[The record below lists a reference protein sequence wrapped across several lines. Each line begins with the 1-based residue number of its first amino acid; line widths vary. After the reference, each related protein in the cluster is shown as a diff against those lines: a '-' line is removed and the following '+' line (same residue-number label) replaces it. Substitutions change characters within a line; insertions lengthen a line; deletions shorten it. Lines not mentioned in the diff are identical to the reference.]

1 MDGNAFFADFERVL
15 PTTTLEAILTQHGP
29 RRRCP
34 PRLSGYKLLAGLVYH
49 VSQKGGPF
57 GAHLQE
63 LTGEPISEAAA
74 SERRLAMPWE
84 VFAAILEAALVPLAE
99 PAPHPEAF
107 FAGRRL
113 VGIDGTQFSCTNTPR
128 ILGTMTKA
136 ASRRFE
142 AAFAKLGCA
151 VLVELGTHAPLAA
164 AISAPDLAE
173 SESALAGE
181 LLVRLPLESLL
192 LGDRLYGHGAFIGRL
207 LATAPA
213 GREQAFLLRVGKPP
227 KPKLV
232 QRLPDGSA
240 LMEVALG
247 PDEARALGTKIV
259 QVREVRGRVR
269 RPGGVWSE
277 VRLWTSLLD
286 EKAHPALELLAL
298 YARRWEQEIAYRELK
313 VELRA
318 SGDAPL
324 ASHTPD
330 TAAQEIA
337 ALLVAMAMVARTRLQ
352 VAQAAGAAPLRV
364 SFGRTLGAL
373 QPLWMLLSVGGDL
386 LSTAQQQ
393 ALIERVLKQLAGR
406 LLLRKRRERG
416 CARGLR
422 QPVKSWPRVH
432 QTQQSKGTYQYEL
445 TSTDE

>member
-1 MDGNAFFADFERVL
+1 M
-15 PTTTLEAILTQHGP
+15 
-29 RRRCP
+29 
-34 PRLSGYKLLAGLVYH
+34 LAGLVYH
-49 VSQKGGPF
+49 VSQKRGSF
-57 GAHLQE
+57 GAHLAE
-63 LTGEPISEAAA
+63 LTGEKISEAAA

-84 VFAAILEAALVPLAE
+84 VFAAILQAALVPLAE
-99 PAPHPEAF
+99 PARHPEAF
-107 FAGRRL
+107 YAGRRL
-113 VGIDGTQFSCTNTPR
+113 VGLDGTQFSCANTPR

-142 AAFAKLGCA
+142 AAFAKLGSA

-181 LLVRLPLESLL
+181 LLGCLPVDSLL
-192 LGDRLYGHGAFIGRL
+192 LGDRLYGNGAFIGRL

-213 GREQAFLLRVGKPP
+213 GLGQAFLLRVGQSP
-227 KPKLV
+227 KPKMI

-240 LMEVALG
+240 LVEVAFG
-247 PDEARALGTKIV
+247 RDEAPTLGTKAV
-259 QVREVRGRVR
+259 RVREVRGRVR
-269 RPGGVWSE
+269 RPGGAWSE

-286 EKAHPALELLAL
+286 EKAHPDLELLGL

-313 VELRA
+313 VDLRA

-337 ALLVAMAMVARTRLQ
+337 ALLVALAMVARARLQ
-352 VAQAAGAAPLRV
+352 VAQAAGTTPLRV
-364 SFGRTLGAL
+364 SFGRTLAAL

-386 LSTAQQQ
+386 LSAGQQQ
-393 ALIERVLKQLAGR
+393 ALIERVLTQLAGR
-406 LLLRKRRERG
+406 LLPAKRRQRG

-432 QTQQSKGTYQYEL
+432 QTQQSKGSYEYEL
-445 TSTDE
+445 TSNDE